1 MIETLSTIL
10 AVLVVVL
17 DLVAI
22 VQVVRSRIE
31 VGRKV
36 IWSLV
41 IVLLPVVGL
50 IMWFVAAGTHAKA
63 RL

>member
-1 MIETLSTIL
+1 MEMLSGIL
-10 AVLVVVL
+10 ALVVLVL
-17 DLVAI
+17 DVAAI
-22 VQVVRSRIE
+22 IHVWRSRIE
-31 VGRKV
+31 TGRKI

-50 IMWFVAAGTHAKA
+50 VMWFVAGASHAKA